1 MSGIAQGLATGA
13 AHGPRRDPGDVSQAV
28 IDARRGEVLLLS
40 GPPGA
45 GKTTLAR
52 RLAGRPG
59 VVHLHSDLFWGF
71 LGASRIPPFRP
82 EAHGQNQV
90 VLEAVAAA
98 AGRFAA
104 GGGWLVVV
112 DGVLGP
118 WALAPFRALRP
129 HYLVLRVAEAVAV
142 ARCAARGTK
151 NARGGDTLTAS
162 GPVRDLNRQ
171 FADLGPFER
180 HAIKATALGVAEAE
194 RRVLARLASG
204 EARL

>member
-1 MSGIAQGLATGA
+1 MSRLANRPSGQA
-13 AHGPRRDPGDVSQAV
+13 EGGPADPQAV
-28 IDARRGEVLLLS
+28 IDARRGEVLLLA

-59 VVHLHSDLFWGF
+59 VAHLHSDLFWGF
-71 LGASRIPPFRP
+71 LGASRILPFLP
-82 EAHGQNQV
+82 EARRQNEV
-90 VLEAVAAA
+90 VLDAVAAA
-98 AGRFAA
+98 AGRLAA
-104 GGGWLVVV
+104 GGLWLVVV

-129 HYLVLRVAEAVAV
+129 HYVVLRVDEEVAV

-151 NARGGDTLTAS
+151 GALGGDTLTAS

-171 FADLGPFER
+171 FADLGPLER
-180 HAIKATALGVAEAE
+180 HALDATPLRHGEAEA
-194 RRVLARLASG
+194 RVLGRLASG